1 VTFRRLLGFLRPYR
15 AQVIVS
21 TLLAVGAQAAGLTVP
36 YLTGRV
42 IDTVSE
48 ASHSDRRLYIYAAL
62 VVAAGAIKGVLMLFR
77 RWLAGRLS
85 LAVEYDL
92 RNAMYA
98 HLQRLSFGFFDTH
111 QTGQLMSRATV
122 DLQSVRFFLGYGLIF
137 FTQNLITITIVAI
150 ALVAIDWQLAVIAFA
165 IAPVLSV
172 TAFRYSRAS
181 HPVLKEVQQR
191 VADVTTQAEENIVG
205 VRVVKAFAQEP
216 RQLRSFAAGTERIFD
231 QAILAARLQSTYVPF
246 MSSLPNL
253 AMAAV
258 VLAGGYRVVHG
269 DLTLGAFFA
278 VNGYLLLLVVP
289 LRSIGMWV
297 GQYQRAIASGE
308 RIFEVLDYDRDI
320 LDRPGAR
327 TLQPGPGGIH
337 MSGVR
342 FGYDDDRPVLHD
354 IDLDVRPGS
363 TVALIGPTG
372 CGKTSLTTLIPRFYD
387 VQAGTIELDGQ
398 DVREVTLRSLRAAVG
413 IVSQDTFLFST
424 TVAENIAFGT
434 PDATP
439 EQIVAAA
446 RQAQAHEFICDLPDG
461 YETVVGERGL
471 SLSGGQRQRIA
482 IARALLMNPRILIL
496 DDATASVD
504 ASTEARIKLALREVM
519 KGRTTVIIA
528 HRLSTISLAD
538 EIVVLDRGRIVA
550 RGTHDELVR
559 TSPVYREIHDHGLV
573 ERRFVDL
580 DPDGAPIEKD
590 GELPARRASGGRLP

>member
-15 AQVIVS
+15 GQVIAS
-21 TLLAVGAQAAGLTVP
+21 SLLAVGAQAAGLTVP

-42 IDTVSE
+42 IDTVSS
-48 ASHSDRRLYIYAAL
+48 ANHSDRRLFTFAAL
-62 VVAAGAIKGVLMLFR
+62 VVAAGVVKAVLMFFR

-137 FTQNLITITIVAI
+137 FTQNLISIAITAI
-150 ALVAIDWQLAVIAFA
+150 ALIVLDWELALIAFA
-165 IAPVLSV
+165 VAPILSV
-172 TAFRYSRAS
+172 SAFRYSRRS
-181 HPVLKEVQQR
+181 HPILKEVQQR

-205 VRVVKAFAQEP
+205 VRVVKSFAQEP
-216 RQLRSFAAGTERIFD
+216 RQLERFAAGTERIFD
-231 QAILAARLQSTYVPF
+231 QAILAARLQSRYVPF

-258 VLAGGYRVVHG
+258 VLVGGYRVVHG
-269 DLTLGAFFA
+269 DLTLGSFFA

-297 GQYQRAIASGE
+297 GQYQRATASGE

-320 LDRPGAR
+320 LDRPDAEVLR
-327 TLQPGPGGIH
+327 PGPGSIR
-337 MSGVR
+337 MAGVR
-342 FGYDDDRPVLHD
+342 FGYDPERPVLHD
-354 IDLDVRPGS
+354 IDLEVAAGS

-372 CGKTSLTTLIPRFYD
+372 CGKTTLTTLIPRFYD
-387 VQAGTIELDGQ
+387 VQEGAIELDGQ
-398 DVREVTLRSLRAAVG
+398 DVRSVTLRSLRAAVG

-434 PDATP
+434 PEATP

-482 IARALLMNPRILIL
+482 IARALLMNPRVLIL

-538 EIVVLDRGRIVA
+538 EVVVLDKGRIVA
-550 RGTHDELVR
+550 RGTHADLVE
-559 TSPVYREIHDHGLV
+559 TSPVYRQIHDHGLV
-573 ERRFVDL
+573 DRRFVQL

-590 GELPARRASGGRLP
+590 GNAPVRRTAGGRLP

>member
-15 AQVIVS
+15 AQVIGS

-42 IDTVSE
+42 IDTVGS
-48 ASHSDRRLYIYAAL
+48 AAHDDRRLFTFAAL

-137 FTQNLITITIVAI
+137 FTQNLITIVIVAI
-150 ALVAIDWQLAVIAFA
+150 ALVWIDWQLALISFA
-165 IAPVLSV
+165 IAPVLSM
-172 TAFRYSRAS
+172 TAFRYSRTS
-181 HPVLKEVQQR
+181 HPILREVQQR

-205 VRVVKAFAQEP
+205 VRVVKSFAQEP
-216 RQLRSFAAGTERIFD
+216 RQLERFAAGTERIFR
-231 QAILAARLQSTYVPF
+231 QAIRAARLQATYVPF
-246 MSSLPNL
+246 MSTLPNL

-258 VLAGGYRVVHG
+258 VLAGGYRVVHN
-269 DLTLGAFFA
+269 DLSLGAFFE

-308 RIFEVLDYDRDI
+308 RIFEVLDYERDI
-320 LDRPGAR
+320 LDNPGAEPLR
-327 TLQPGPGGIH
+327 TGPGHIR
-337 MSGVR
+337 MTGVR
-342 FGYDDDRPVLHD
+342 FGYDADRPVLHD
-354 IDLDVRPGS
+354 IELDIAPGR

-372 CGKTSLTTLIPRFYD
+372 CGKTTLTTLIPRFYD

-398 DVREVTLRSLRAAVG
+398 DVRSVTLQSLRAAVG

-434 PDATP
+434 PEATP
-439 EQIVAAA
+439 EQIVTAA

-461 YETVVGERGL
+461 YDTVVGEGGV

-482 IARALLMNPRILIL
+482 IARALLMNPRVLIL

-538 EIVVLDRGRIVA
+538 EVVVLDKGRIVA
-550 RGTHDELVR
+550 RGAHDELVE

-573 ERRFVDL
+573 ERRFVQL

-590 GELPARRASGGRLP
+590 GEAPQRRAAGGRLP